1 MRAPKLFIL
10 FITTAMLML
19 SASKAQ
25 AANAEE
31 PYTLLKQV
39 GEQLFVDIGN
49 IDAEEQQK
57 KAQLRTLVKAQLIP
71 HIDTKFVSFKL
82 LGKHVREINKQQALT
97 FIGAIESYLTNT
109 YANALMSYTGQEVH
123 FIKPNAAPTNGYA
136 TVKTEIVEAG
146 KPTIDIVFKLRQDKA
161 GSWRVYDLVAEGI
174 SLLDAK
180 QKEIIARITEV
191 GIDQVNQELLAKG

>member
-1 MRAPKLFIL
+1 MRAPKLLLL
-10 FITTAMLML
+10 FIITAMLTL
-19 SASKAQ
+19 SAGKAQ
-25 AANAEE
+25 AATAEE
-31 PYTLLKQV
+31 PYTMLKQV

-49 IDAEEQQK
+49 IDADDQQK
-57 KAQLRTLVKAQLIP
+57 KAQLRNLVKAQLIP

-97 FIGAIESYLTNT
+97 FINAIESYLTNT
-109 YANALMSYTGQEVH
+109 YANALMSYKGQEVH
-123 FIKPNAAPTNGYA
+123 FIKPNAAPSNGYTA
-136 TVKTEIVEAG
+136 VKTEIVEAG